1 MRQFGIY
8 VLIFGAGS
16 MLLNLFGYEFR
27 LLSWID
33 NWGEGVGWGI
43 RIGLIVLGAILFFLG
58 KPNEEGEAL
67 DEQAESKQPE
77 NKEAES

>member
-33 NWGEGVGWGI
+33 SWGEGVGWGI
-43 RIGLIVLGAILFFLG
+43 RIGLIALGAVMFFLG
-58 KPNEEGEAL
+58 KP
-67 DEQAESKQPE
+67 AEDADASSRTNFDHATGKQR
-77 NKEAES
+77 S